1 MKRGVRLG
9 RRLADLLEIPEDIV
23 LDLPRVTLVGNLQLV
38 MENHRGIVEYGPERV
53 RLALAQGELVVSGSD
68 LALVSLSE
76 EEIIVEGQISRI
88 EFA

>member
-1 MKRGVRLG
+1 VKRGVRLG